1 MKNRSASAAIVIVVL
16 VGLLAGG
23 WLLARNT
30 QWWQD
35 LAGTEEAADELP
47 SNLGDIIPTA
57 VVTRSNVADE
67 GELAGRLRF
76 QDRIE
81 FVHRVD
87 PTETVIVEEVT
98 TPAPAVAAAPTAAR
112 GPGAAATAAPAAPI
126 VTTVETVVEEPGQRA
141 ITGLPSPNALIEPG
155 DVLYETD
162 STPVFALPGEV
173 AAWRTI
179 ESGVIGPDVA
189 QLHAYLAA
197 NGWGDT
203 LEGDTWDSATTTAV
217 QQWQTDTGQTVT
229 GTVELGDIWFISGPI
244 RITEVTATE
253 GLIVVDG
260 DPLFAYTSN
269 SRAIQTSVAE
279 LPEGLV
285 EATDLTARLPDG
297 STAPVEIRSIRG
309 TDEGFDLILDIEIPD
324 GAVPAVNG
332 LEITTRWTVA
342 ELVDALT
349 VPPEAIRRIDSGAY
363 VVDVLEGDVVRT
375 TEVQVIGQAGRVVAI
390 DGVAERGQ
398 VLIP

>member
-1 MKNRSASAAIVIVVL
+1 M
-16 VGLLAGG
+16 
-23 WLLARNT
+23 
-30 QWWQD
+30 
-35 LAGTEEAADELP
+35 
-47 SNLGDIIPTA
+47 TA
-57 VVTRSNVADE
+57 
-67 GELAGRLRF
+67 
-76 QDRIE
+76 
-81 FVHRVD
+81 
-87 PTETVIVEEVT
+87 
-98 TPAPAVAAAPTAAR
+98 APAAEPAGR
-112 GPGAAATAAPAAPI
+112 GPGAATPAAAQPAEPI
-126 VTTVETVVEEPGQRA
+126 VTIVETVVEEPGQRA
-141 ITGLPSPNALIEPG
+141 ITGLPSPNTLIEPG
-155 DVLYETD
+155 DILYETD

-173 AAWRTI
+173 ASWRTM
-179 ESGVIGPDVA
+179 ESGVVGPDVA
-189 QLHAYLAA
+189 QLHEYLAA

-217 QQWQTDTGQTVT
+217 QQWQTDTDQAVT

-269 SRAIQTSVAE
+269 SRAIQTSVDE

-285 EATDLTARLPDG
+285 EADDLTARLPDG

-309 TDEGFDLILDIEIPD
+309 TDTGFDLILDIEIPD

-349 VPPEAIRRIDSGAY
+349 LPPEAIRRIDSGAY
-363 VVDVLEGDVVRT
+363 VVDVLDGDVVRT
-375 TEVQVIGQAGRVVAI
+375 TEVQVIGQAGRVVAV
-390 DGVAERGQ
+390 DGVAERAQ